1 VRHSK
6 EKTKMPEQQPC
17 MTATENWVK
26 QVIMK
31 HNLCP
36 FARREVG
43 RGSIRYVAVEESK
56 PKAVLKALLAEY
68 ALLDQQPGVETTLV
82 IMPRGFDDFYAYLD
96 LVARAEDALCEKG
109 YEGIYQ
115 LASFHPDYCFE
126 GEPQDDA
133 ANYTNRSPYPTLHI
147 LREASMEKALENYDD
162 PEAIPERNIQ
172 FARGKGSDF
181 FVTLLAECRK
191 SS

>member
-1 VRHSK
+1 
-6 EKTKMPEQQPC
+6 MPEPQPC
-17 MTATENWVK
+17 IAATKNWVK
-26 QVIMK
+26 QVIVT

-43 RGSIRYVAVEESK
+43 RASIRYVVIEDTK

-68 ALLDQQPGVETTLV
+68 ALLDQQPGVATILV
-82 IMPRGFDDFYAYLD
+82 ILPRGFDDFYVYLD
-96 LVARAEDALCEKG
+96 LVDRADEALGEQG
-109 YEGIYQ
+109 YEGVYQ
-115 LASFHPDYCFE
+115 LASFHPEYCFD

-147 LREASMEKALENYDD
+147 IREASMEKALEHYPD
-162 PEAIPERNIQ
+162 PEAIPERNIA
-172 FARGKGSDF
+172 FARAKGSDF
-181 FVTLLAECRK
+181 FAQLLAECHQ